1 MDNDEKVEIL
11 ASLMP
16 KGWEVNP
23 NSEGAEVVSKN
34 GKKKQ
39 LLLQDSSVVIDGKSF
54 TYKVFEYSAS
64 LIVSFILQCFDGK
77 IRL

>member
-1 MDNDEKVEIL
+1 
-11 ASLMP
+11 MP

-23 NSEGAEVVSKN
+23 TEEGAEVVN
-34 GKKKQ
+34 RDGKKKQ
-39 LLLQDSSVVIDGKSF
+39 ILLQDSSVVIDGKSF
-54 TYKVFEYSAS
+54 TYKVFEYSVS

>member
-1 MDNDEKVEIL
+1 MDNDEKVEII

-23 NSEGAEVVSKN
+23 TEEGAEVVN
-34 GKKKQ
+34 RDGKKKQ
-39 LLLQDSSVVIDGKSF
+39 ILFQDLSVVIDGKSF